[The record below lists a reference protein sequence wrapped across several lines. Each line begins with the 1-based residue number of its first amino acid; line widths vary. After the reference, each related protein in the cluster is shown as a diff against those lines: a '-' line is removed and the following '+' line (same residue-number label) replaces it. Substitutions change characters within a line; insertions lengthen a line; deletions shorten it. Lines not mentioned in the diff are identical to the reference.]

1 MPALKLAAQSER
13 PYRLALIDTSIPGMG
28 GLSLGR
34 TIREDSRIQR
44 TILVGLSSDPAN
56 EGPRLFAEGFAGVVD
71 KPAKSEQMK
80 EVLLEALRN
89 GPSGKWKEGVI
100 PPAVVA
106 MEMKRASRA
115 ETGAPAAPSAAA
127 SMPLAAKTKIRI
139 PKPQAADAEG
149 PAANGTAGT
158 IPQPPL
164 AARILLAED
173 NLVNQKIAL
182 RLLEKAGL
190 SADLA
195 KNGKEAVNA
204 VQNANYDLI
213 LMDCQ
218 MPEMDGFE
226 ATAAIRKLEEATRRH
241 TPIVALTANAMTG
254 DRERCLDCG
263 MDDYVSKP
271 FDVKA
276 LQRLITQWLEPAVA
290 SRN

>member
-1 MPALKLAAQSER
+1 
-13 PYRLALIDTSIPGMG
+13 
-28 GLSLGR
+28 
-34 TIREDSRIQR
+34 
-44 TILVGLSSDPAN
+44 
-56 EGPRLFAEGFAGVVD
+56 
-71 KPAKSEQMK
+71 
-80 EVLLEALRN
+80 
-89 GPSGKWKEGVI
+89 
-100 PPAVVA
+100 
-106 MEMKRASRA
+106 
-115 ETGAPAAPSAAA
+115 
-127 SMPLAAKTKIRI
+127 
-139 PKPQAADAEG
+139 
-149 PAANGTAGT
+149 
-158 IPQPPL
+158 
-164 AARILLAED
+164 LAED

-195 KNGKEAVNA
+195 KNGREAVEA
-204 VQNANYDLI
+204 VQKSNYDLI

-226 ATAAIRKLEEATRRH
+226 ATGAIRKLEEATRRH

-290 SRN
+290 SREN